1 MRGCDKGNVN
11 IMCAVAGESFEFLL
25 LQDAQQFCLKFQ
37 WNVANFVK
45 KKRALV
51 RKFKASRFLSD
62 RSGECAFFMTEQFTF
77 QKPERDCSAIQ
88 FDKGPFPAAAQIANG
103 TPDKSFTGSRL
114 AQDQHAL
121 YSRR

>member
-1 MRGCDKGNVN
+1 MRGCDKGDVN
-11 IMCAVAGESFEFLL
+11 LMWAVAAESFEFLL

-77 QKPERDCSAIQ
+77 QKPERDCSAIPC
-88 FDKGPFPAAAQIANG
+88 DKRPFPAAAQIVHG
-103 TPDKSFTGSRL
+103 TRDNVCTGSR
-114 AQDQHAL
+114 
-121 YSRR
+121 